1 MAGLPSWAKR
11 PELCGQ
17 RKHSTSVYASPEI
30 VKPVSSQTSYA
41 THFPARPLP
50 DDPRFVQ
57 DSSYVTAR
65 HEGSPIS
72 CTVRLDG
79 PPPAASSK
87 LQNTGA
93 STLYTSTV
101 RRDFVKQA

>member
-79 PPPAASSK
+79 PPVAHLALPFHLSHPFSLSISLNFAQK
-87 LQNTGA
+87 F
-93 STLYTSTV
+93 
-101 RRDFVKQA
+101 DH